1 MSGCTLH
8 TETYSQVSC
17 CSSASSY
24 TFKKKETYSE
34 VFWCIFASGYI
45 VLTKRNQLL
54 VSWDSSFQTMHA
66 HRDLFLGI
74 LVHLYVIL
82 GMHTHAIC
90 AYPQE
95 PNLGYPMQLCFR
107 LHITHKDLLSGIRVQ
122 FFFFF
127 FLMLYKHTK
136 PTLRNPGA
144 ALFQTKQ
151 CIVYIQ
157 TRNYSWV
164 SWYSSISSYKNT
176 RHRDLL

>member
-1 MSGCTLH
+1 VHLCFRLYCTYQEEP
-8 TETYSQVSC
+8 T
-17 CSSASSY
+17 
-24 TFKKKETYSE
+24 
-34 VFWCIFASGYI
+34 
-45 VLTKRNQLL
+45 
-54 VSWDSSFQTMHA
+54 
-66 HRDLFLGI
+66 LGI
-74 LVHLYVIL
+74 LGQLFSDYACAQGLIL
-82 GMHTHAIC
+82 GYPSASLCHTMHTHAIC

-95 PNLGYPMQLCFR
+95 PTLGYPMQLCFR

-164 SWYSSISSYKNT
+164 SWYSSISSYKYT